1 MPMLLTRLIYV
12 STLCESCDSQALND
26 ILQISHDRNKQSHLT
41 GLLSHNDKYFLQCIE
56 GSRTAVN
63 HTYNHILNDKRHKN
77 VMILY
82 FKEIDCRQFGDWSMG
97 DIPQSSLTE
106 LVNLQFSTSNQFN
119 PYEMSGESAYQMLLE
134 LKQNLPSQ

>member
-1 MPMLLTRLIYV
+1 MFLTRLIYV
-12 STLCESCDSQALND
+12 STLCESCDAEALDD

-56 GSRTAVN
+56 GSRSAVN
-63 HTYNHILNDKRHKN
+63 HTYNHILNDKRHKK

-82 FKEIDCRQFGDWSMG
+82 FKEIDCRKFGDWSMG

-134 LKQNLPSQ
+134 LKQNLPSE

>member
-1 MPMLLTRLIYV
+1 MLLTRLIYV
-12 STLCESCDSQALND
+12 STLCESCDSTALDD
-26 ILQISHDRNKQSHLT
+26 ILKISHDRNKESHLT

-63 HTYNHILNDKRHKN
+63 HTYNHILNDKRHKK

-82 FKEIDCRQFGDWSMG
+82 FKEIDYREFGDWSMG

-106 LVNLQFSTSNQFN
+106 LVNLQFSTSDQFN
-119 PYEMSGESAYQMLLE
+119 PYDMSGESAYRMLLE

>member
-1 MPMLLTRLIYV
+1 MLLTRLIYV
-12 STLCESCDSQALND
+12 STLCESCDSTALDD
-26 ILQISHDRNKQSHLT
+26 ILKISHDRNKESHLT

-63 HTYNHILNDKRHKN
+63 HTYNHILNDKRHKK

-82 FKEIDCRQFGDWSMG
+82 FKEIDYREFGDWSMG

-106 LVNLQFSTSNQFN
+106 LVNLQFSTSDQFN
-119 PYEMSGESAYQMLLE
+119 PYEMSGESAYRMLLE

>member
-1 MPMLLTRLIYV
+1 MFLTRLIYV
-12 STLCESCDSQALND
+12 STLCESCDAEALND

-56 GSRTAVN
+56 GSRSAVN
-63 HTYNHILNDKRHKN
+63 HTYNHILNDKRHKK

-82 FKEIDCRQFGDWSMG
+82 FKEIDYRQFGDWSMG

-134 LKQNLPSQ
+134 LKQNLPSE

>member
-1 MPMLLTRLIYV
+1 MLLTRLIYV
-12 STLCESCDSQALND
+12 STLCESCDSTALDD
-26 ILQISHDRNKQSHLT
+26 ILKISHDRNKESHLT

-63 HTYNHILNDKRHKN
+63 HTYNHILNDKRHKK

-82 FKEIDCRQFGDWSMG
+82 FKEIDYREFGDWSMG

-119 PYEMSGESAYQMLLE
+119 PYEMSGESAYRMLLE

>member
-1 MPMLLTRLIYV
+1 MFLTRLIYV
-12 STLCESCDSQALND
+12 STLCESCDAEALND

-56 GSRTAVN
+56 GSRSAVN
-63 HTYNHILNDKRHKN
+63 HTYNHILNDKRHEK

-134 LKQNLPSQ
+134 LKQNLPSE

>member
-1 MPMLLTRLIYV
+1 MRLTRLIYV
-12 STLCESCDSQALND
+12 STLCESCDSKALGE
-26 ILQISHDRNKQSHLT
+26 ILKISHDRNKQSHLT

-63 HTYNHILNDKRHKN
+63 HTYNHILNDKRHEK

-134 LKQNLPSQ
+134 LKQNLPSE

>member
-1 MPMLLTRLIYV
+1 MRLTRLIYV
-12 STLCESCDSQALND
+12 STVCESCDSKALD
-26 ILQISHDRNKQSHLT
+26 EILKISHDRNKQSHLT

-63 HTYNHILNDKRHKN
+63 HTYNHILNDKRHQN

-97 DIPQSSLTE
+97 DIPQSNLTE

-134 LKQNLPSQ
+134 LKQNLPSE

>member
-1 MPMLLTRLIYV
+1 MFLTRLIYV
-12 STLCESCDSQALND
+12 STLCESCDAEALND

-56 GSRTAVN
+56 GSRSAVN
-63 HTYNHILNDKRHKN
+63 HTYNHILNDKRHKK
-77 VMILY
+77 VAILY
-82 FKEIDCRQFGDWSMG
+82 FKEIDSRQFGDWSMG

-134 LKQNLPSQ
+134 LKQNLPSE

>member
-1 MPMLLTRLIYV
+1 MRLTRLIYV
-12 STLCESCDSQALND
+12 STLCESCDSKALD
-26 ILQISHDRNKQSHLT
+26 EILKISHDRNKQSYLT

-63 HTYNHILNDKRHKN
+63 HTYNHILNDKRHEK

-82 FKEIDCRQFGDWSMG
+82 FKEIDCRKFGDWSMG

-106 LVNLQFSTSNQFN
+106 LVNLQFSTSDQFN

>member
-1 MPMLLTRLIYV
+1 MLLTRLIYV
-12 STLCESCDSQALND
+12 STLCESCDATALDD
-26 ILQISHDRNKQSHLT
+26 ILKISHDRNKESHLT

-63 HTYNHILNDKRHKN
+63 HTYNHILNDQRHKK

-82 FKEIDCRQFGDWSMG
+82 FKEIDYREFGDWSMG

-106 LVNLQFSTSNQFN
+106 LVNLQFSTSDQFN
-119 PYEMSGESAYQMLLE
+119 PYEMSGESAYRMLLE
-134 LKQNLPSQ
+134 LKQNLPSE